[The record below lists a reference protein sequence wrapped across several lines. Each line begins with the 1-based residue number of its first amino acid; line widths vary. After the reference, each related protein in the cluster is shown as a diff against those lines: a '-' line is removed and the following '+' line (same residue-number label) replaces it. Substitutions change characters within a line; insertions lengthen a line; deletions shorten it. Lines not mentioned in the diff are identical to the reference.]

1 VSPVTGEPSDP
12 DTRLELD
19 QFVAST
25 SRPVRRAQ
33 LGGWAQAGL
42 WALRVAAVVL
52 GAMVIYTFVYQLG
65 H

>member
-1 VSPVTGEPSDP
+1 MFEEPADP
-12 DTRLELD
+12 NTHLELD
-19 QFVAST
+19 QFVANT
-25 SRPVRRAQ
+25 SRPVPRAQ
-33 LGGWAQAGL
+33 PGARARAGL